1 MLCDALTPSPSF
13 SVLIGPGL
21 FCGHFFLDLFNLC
34 LRQKNSVCFSL
45 FCFFLSVEMMEA
57 ENEVMICRI
66 KSFRIFLCSVHHL
79 PVDSGQVPE
88 SELFPGQMGRAG
100 LAS

>member
-1 MLCDALTPSPSF
+1 M
-13 SVLIGPGL
+13 
-21 FCGHFFLDLFNLC
+21 
-34 LRQKNSVCFSL
+34 CFSL
-45 FCFFLSVEMMEA
+45 FFFFLSVEMMEA

-79 PVDSGQVPE
+79 LVDSGQVPE

-100 LAS
+100 PAS

>member
-1 MLCDALTPSPSF
+1 MGT
-13 SVLIGPGL
+13 
-21 FCGHFFLDLFNLC
+21 
-34 LRQKNSVCFSL
+34 FSL
-45 FCFFLSVEMMEA
+45 TFLISVSVKRILCVLVFFFFFLSVEMMEA

-66 KSFRIFLCSVHHL
+66 KSFRIFLCWVHHL

-100 LAS
+100 PAS

>member
-1 MLCDALTPSPSF
+1 MGT
-13 SVLIGPGL
+13 
-21 FCGHFFLDLFNLC
+21 
-34 LRQKNSVCFSL
+34 FSL
-45 FCFFLSVEMMEA
+45 TFLISVSVKRILCVLVFFFFLSVEMMEA

-79 PVDSGQVPE
+79 LVDSGQVPE

-100 LAS
+100 PAS